1 MDPHFH
7 RRIGSRTAEFI
18 SANNRV
24 KRFKRTIYVICS
36 NRLVAAFLGNRAVVR
51 GSISTAMALSLV
63 LFGLTGFL
71 WMVGPQ
77 SGSHDWLSIGKG
89 HLSDSHISTGLARA
103 LPREF
108 LQQ

>member
-1 MDPHFH
+1 
-7 RRIGSRTAEFI
+7 
-18 SANNRV
+18 
-24 KRFKRTIYVICS
+24 
-36 NRLVAAFLGNRAVVR
+36 
-51 GSISTAMALSLV
+51 MALSLV

-108 LQQ
+108 FQR